1 MTFFLRLFLS
11 SDIVFASALSWLNNN
26 KVFIHTHTCTTPIF
40 HPFVLT
46 AGGAQGPTM
55 IKVYELLRH
64 KAAPDDV
71 EEAKKD
77 ETIQLQITLGV
88 ILLRY
93 AANMAKVIGES
104 A

>member
-1 MTFFLRLFLS
+1 
-11 SDIVFASALSWLNNN
+11 
-26 KVFIHTHTCTTPIF
+26 
-40 HPFVLT
+40 
-46 AGGAQGPTM
+46 
-55 IKVYELLRH
+55 VYELLRH
-64 KAAPDDV
+64 KPIPDDV
-71 EEAKKD
+71 EEARQD

>member
-1 MTFFLRLFLS
+1 MSWARSVGGLLADREAKKRAYFEKNFVAP
-11 SDIVFASALSWLNNN
+11 SDCSI
-26 KVFIHTHTCTTPIF
+26 PIF

-46 AGGAQGPTM
+46 AGGAQGPTTT
-55 IKVYELLRH
+55 KVYELLRH
-64 KAAPDDV
+64 KSGPDDV
-71 EEAKKD
+71 EEARQD

-93 AANMAKVIGES
+93 AANMAKAIGES